1 MEMEMVV
8 VAKRK
13 RPRAQ
18 PQPQPQPRAQAKV
31 TVRRRPTARKQCK
44 HNGQIRRENSSS
56 STSTSRWPELGQCQ
70 QLQNQLHLHDGLKLL
85 VVGGQ
90 WRQGPPRLPVLPL
103 MRVLVRVAVDVGT
116 RPPVRPTRCNSL
128 ELEQHLEAAL
138 APPALA
144 LLLQHSAAAW
154 AAWGA

>member
-1 MEMEMVV
+1 MEMVV

-18 PQPQPQPRAQAKV
+18 PQPQPQPRAQAQAKV

-70 QLQNQLHLHDGLKLL
+70 QLQHQQHQHDGQKLL

-103 MRVLVRVAVDVGT
+103 MRVLVRVAVDLGT

>member
-1 MEMEMVV
+1 MEMVV

-70 QLQNQLHLHDGLKLL
+70 QLQHQQHQHDGQKLL